1 MRESGSKS
9 KDEGKSKKTE
19 HELHHDMNNGALV
32 KLVDVHK
39 TYRTGE
45 MEVHAVRGVSFEIRR
60 AEFVALMGASGSG
73 KSTLMNILGCLD
85 RPTSGRYVLDG
96 SDVSGLD
103 RDRLADIRN
112 RKIGF
117 VFQNFNL
124 LPRTSAR
131 ENVELPLVYS
141 AQFLSTAQLR
151 EKADRVLASVGLA
164 GREDHHPSQLSG
176 GQQQRVAIARAL
188 INDPEVVLA
197 DEPTGNLD
205 SRTSIEIM
213 GIFQQLN
220 ERGITIIMVTH
231 EQDIAAYARR
241 NVVMRDGVVLAERVN
256 VPIQNKMRIAPT
268 FNVAFR
274 ALRRNKMRSVLTALG
289 IIIGVGAVIAMVG
302 IGNGAKA
309 QVETQIA
316 SLGQNVILIFS
327 GSTTSSG
334 IRTGW
339 GGAGT
344 LKIEDAEAIRRE
356 VAGVLGVSE
365 EVVSTTQVAAGN
377 QNWFTRVY
385 GESADYF
392 DIRQWPLAD
401 GAPFTPQ
408 DVRSANKV
416 CVIGRT
422 TATQVY
428 GNEDPVGQILRIK
441 EVPFT
446 ILGVLTPKGLS
457 TQGVDQDDIVI
468 MPYTSAMKRV
478 IGGTNLRNISVQI
491 GDGQQVEAAQQQ
503 IISLLRQRHNIRPGR
518 DDDFTVRNQQEI
530 AEAATETSRVMT
542 VLLGAI
548 AGVSLVV
555 GGIGIMNIMLVSVT
569 ERTREIGVRMAVG
582 AHGSDILTQFLIE
595 AVTLSSVGGIIG
607 IVCGIGA
614 SRILS
619 IYAHWPTLISISS
632 IAIAFLFSAA
642 VGVFF
647 GFYPARKAAAL
658 DPIEALRYE

>member
-1 MRESGSKS
+1 
-9 KDEGKSKKTE
+9 
-19 HELHHDMNNGALV
+19 
-32 KLVDVHK
+32 
-39 TYRTGE
+39 
-45 MEVHAVRGVSFEIRR
+45 
-60 AEFVALMGASGSG
+60 
-73 KSTLMNILGCLD
+73 
-85 RPTSGRYVLDG
+85 
-96 SDVSGLD
+96 
-103 RDRLADIRN
+103 
-112 RKIGF
+112 
-117 VFQNFNL
+117 
-124 LPRTSAR
+124 
-131 ENVELPLVYS
+131 
-141 AQFLSTAQLR
+141 
-151 EKADRVLASVGLA
+151 
-164 GREDHHPSQLSG
+164 
-176 GQQQRVAIARAL
+176 
-188 INDPEVVLA
+188 
-197 DEPTGNLD
+197 
-205 SRTSIEIM
+205 
-213 GIFQQLN
+213 
-220 ERGITIIMVTH
+220 
-231 EQDIAAYARR
+231 
-241 NVVMRDGVVLAERVN
+241 
-256 VPIQNKMRIAPT
+256 
-268 FNVAFR
+268 
-274 ALRRNKMRSVLTALG
+274 MRSVLTALG

-309 QVETQIA
+309 QVEAQIA

-344 LKIEDAEAIRRE
+344 LKVEDAEAIRRE
-356 VAGVLGVSE
+356 VPDVVAVSE
-365 EVVSTTQVAAGN
+365 EVASTTQVAAGN
-377 QNWFTRVY
+377 QNWFTRIY

-428 GNEDPVGQILRIK
+428 GNEDPVGQVLRIK

-446 ILGVLTPKGLS
+446 VTGVLTPKGLS

-478 IGGTNLRNISVQI
+478 IGGTNLRNINVQI
-491 GDGQQVEAAQQQ
+491 GDARQVEAAQQQ

-530 AEAATETSRVMT
+530 AEAATATSRIMT
-542 VLLGAI
+542 LLLGAI

-595 AVTLSSVGGIIG
+595 AVTLSSVGGVIG
-607 IVCGIGA
+607 IICGVGA
-614 SRILS
+614 SKILS
-619 IYAHWPTLISISS
+619 AYAHWPTLISLSS

-642 VGVFF
+642 VGIFF

>member
-1 MRESGSKS
+1 
-9 KDEGKSKKTE
+9 
-19 HELHHDMNNGALV
+19 
-32 KLVDVHK
+32 
-39 TYRTGE
+39 
-45 MEVHAVRGVSFEIRR
+45 
-60 AEFVALMGASGSG
+60 
-73 KSTLMNILGCLD
+73 
-85 RPTSGRYVLDG
+85 
-96 SDVSGLD
+96 
-103 RDRLADIRN
+103 
-112 RKIGF
+112 
-117 VFQNFNL
+117 
-124 LPRTSAR
+124 
-131 ENVELPLVYS
+131 
-141 AQFLSTAQLR
+141 
-151 EKADRVLASVGLA
+151 
-164 GREDHHPSQLSG
+164 
-176 GQQQRVAIARAL
+176 
-188 INDPEVVLA
+188 
-197 DEPTGNLD
+197 
-205 SRTSIEIM
+205 
-213 GIFQQLN
+213 
-220 ERGITIIMVTH
+220 
-231 EQDIAAYARR
+231 
-241 NVVMRDGVVLAERVN
+241 
-256 VPIQNKMRIAPT
+256 MRIAPT
-268 FNVAFR
+268 FNVALR

-309 QVETQIA
+309 QVEAQIA

-344 LKIEDAEAIRRE
+344 LKMEDAEAIRCE
-356 VAGVLGVSE
+356 VPGVIGVSE

-377 QNWFTRVY
+377 QNWFTRIF

-401 GAPFTPQ
+401 GAPFTAQ

-422 TATQVY
+422 TATQIY
-428 GNEDPVGQILRIK
+428 GNENPIGQILRIK
-441 EVPFT
+441 NVPFT
-446 ILGVLTPKGLS
+446 ITGVLTPKGLS
-457 TQGVDQDDIVI
+457 PQGVDQDDIVV
-468 MPYTSAMKRV
+468 MPYTSGMKRV
-478 IGGTNLRNISVQI
+478 IGGTTLRNINVQM
-491 GDGQQVEAAQQQ
+491 GDPGQIPAAQQQ

-518 DDDFTVRNQQEI
+518 DDDFTVRTQQEI
-530 AEAATETSRVMT
+530 AEAATATSRVMT

-582 AHGSDILTQFLIE
+582 AHGTDILTQFLIE
-595 AVTLSSVGGIIG
+595 AVTLSSVGGLIG
-607 IVCGIGA
+607 IICGIGA
-614 SRILS
+614 SSLLS